1 MPQVPETH
9 GLTGSPTVR
18 RRELGALLRALRNER
33 GLTVDQVA
41 AELLCSP
48 SKVSRM
54 ETGQRGATARDIR
67 DLCQL
72 YGVTGADEQER
83 LMSLAREGKQQGWW
97 QSFAVPLPHMTYVGL
112 EQEATVM
119 SIFQSSVV
127 PGLLQVPD
135 YIRAIHRN
143 GIPRLD
149 DSAIEERV
157 EERKKRRQVLTKDA
171 PPQMAV
177 ILDEAVLRRPLGGAA
192 VMREQLTQLIT
203 ETELPNVTIRVLPY
217 AVGAHPALESNFTIL
232 EFAGQAPTIVYAE
245 GLVGQIYLERQQ
257 DVDRYL
263 LALEQLRGM
272 ALSPRDSTALIAKVR
287 DSYTP
292 DNGTQ
297 A

>member
-1 MPQVPETH
+1 VPEARAS
-9 GLTGSPTVR
+9 TGSPTVR

-33 GLTVDQVA
+33 GLTVDHVA

-67 DLCQL
+67 DLCRL
-72 YGVTGADEQER
+72 YGVTDPAEQDR

-97 QSFAVPLPHMTYVGL
+97 QAFAVPLPHMTYVGL
-112 EQEATVM
+112 EQEASVM
-119 SIFQSSVV
+119 SIFQSSIV

-149 DSAIEERV
+149 DAAIEERV
-157 EERKKRRQVLTKDA
+157 EERKKRRQVLTKDE
-171 PPQMAV
+171 PPRVDV
-177 ILDEAVLRRPLGGAA
+177 ILDEAVLHRPLGGAT

-203 ETELPNVTIRVLPY
+203 EMELPNVTIRVLPY
-217 AVGAHPALESNFTIL
+217 LVGAHPALESNFTLL
-232 EFAGQAPTIVYAE
+232 ELSGQAPIVYAE

-263 LALEQLRGM
+263 LALELLRGM

-287 DSYTP
+287 DSYTT
-292 DNGTQ
+292 DNG
-297 A
+297 AHA